1 MEARVRVE
9 DVTGVLGGGHLL
21 DCKEVFLQPA
31 SIFSLGGLQFH
42 KYLIDLI
49 NFYLPREQWL
59 LSQHH
64 PPHKMQPTNHMSTDI
79 LVLDTKQLLWGRGPW
94 GHTNHGVTF
103 SKGVA

>member
-31 SIFSLGGLQFH
+31 LIFSLGGLQFH

-49 NFYLPREQWL
+49 NFHLPREQWL

-64 PPHKMQPTNHMSTDI
+64 PPQDATHQPHVHRYPVPRHKAAA
-79 LVLDTKQLLWGRGPW
+79 LG
-94 GHTNHGVTF
+94 
-103 SKGVA
+103 